1 MAKKQRNAFR
11 AGVFMLLSIVLILAM
26 VVAIK
31 GFGRVFEPVQIR
43 AARFPLRAD
52 LGGLQVGDNLRVAG
66 FTVGEIQSISLVT
79 NVKKPF
85 VRVTFTMPKKYTLR
99 TGAQLVIGG
108 TITGTSWLNFESLGS
123 GAPLKPDYVLTG
135 HPSGIS
141 HALATVASLA
151 PQIKAMVTQVR
162 TTTVPLINA
171 DLTRL
176 GTTEDSIH
184 TAATSAAG
192 VLNSV
197 HDEIPP
203 VVARY
208 NRAADKTAYAMDQA
222 GKLLHSGR
230 TGAVVNLNAAT
241 AEIKKAIPA
250 LLAEAQSDLD
260 DVHATFANSTALT
273 ARARTLLATN
283 QDRVNSIIRALRGAS
298 VNLKTF
304 AVEIRHSPW
313 RLLYKPG
320 KKDINNVEIY
330 DAVREFDQAARHLQ
344 RAADALNAS
353 AAAGPQT
360 PARQAQLKHLM
371 AQLTTTFSHF
381 QQVETKFWKA
391 VKGP

>member
-1 MAKKQRNAFR
+1 MAKKKRDAFR
-11 AGVFMLLSIVLILAM
+11 AGVFMLLSIMLILVM
-26 VVAIK
+26 IVAIK
-31 GFGRVFEPVQIR
+31 GFARVFQPVQVR
-43 AARFPLRAD
+43 AARFSLRDD

-66 FTVGEIQSISLVT
+66 FTVGEIQSIRLIT
-79 NVKKPF
+79 NVKNPF

-99 TGAQLVIGG
+99 TGAQVVIGG

-123 GAPLKPDYVLTG
+123 GTPLKPDYVLIG

-171 DLTRL
+171 DLTKL
-176 GTTEDSIH
+176 GTTADSID
-184 TAATSAAG
+184 TAATSATG

-203 VVARY
+203 VVAKY
-208 NRAADKTAYAMDQA
+208 NLAADKTAYAMDQA

-230 TGAVVNLNAAT
+230 KGAIVNINAAT

-250 LLAEAQSDLD
+250 LITKAQSDLNAL
-260 DVHATFANSTALT
+260 HATLTNSTALT
-273 ARARTLLATN
+273 AKARTLLAAN
-283 QDRVNSIIRALRGAS
+283 QDRINGMIRALHGAS

-313 RLLYKPG
+313 RLLYKPS

-330 DAVREFDQAARHLQ
+330 DAVREFDQAAGRLQ
-344 RAADALNAS
+344 HAADVLKATAVNPASPAEQTRLHHLMDQLNA
-353 AAAGPQT
+353 
-360 PARQAQLKHLM
+360 
-371 AQLTTTFSHF
+371 TFSQF
-381 QQVETKFWKA
+381 QQVENKFWKA
-391 VKGP
+391 VKK

>member
-1 MAKKQRNAFR
+1 
-11 AGVFMLLSIVLILAM
+11 
-26 VVAIK
+26 
-31 GFGRVFEPVQIR
+31 
-43 AARFPLRAD
+43 
-52 LGGLQVGDNLRVAG
+52 
-66 FTVGEIQSISLVT
+66 
-79 NVKKPF
+79 
-85 VRVTFTMPKKYTLR
+85 
-99 TGAQLVIGG
+99 
-108 TITGTSWLNFESLGS
+108 
-123 GAPLKPDYVLTG
+123 
-135 HPSGIS
+135 
-141 HALATVASLA
+141 
-151 PQIKAMVTQVR
+151 
-162 TTTVPLINA
+162 
-171 DLTRL
+171 
-176 GTTEDSIH
+176 
-184 TAATSAAG
+184 

-391 VKGP
+391 VKR

>member
-1 MAKKQRNAFR
+1 MAKKQRDAFR
-11 AGVFMLLSIVLILAM
+11 AGVFMLLSIMLILVM
-26 VVAIK
+26 IVAIK
-31 GFGRVFEPVQIR
+31 GFARVFEPVQVR
-43 AARFPLRAD
+43 AARFSLRDD

-66 FTVGEIQSISLVT
+66 FTVGEIQSISLIT

-99 TGAQLVIGG
+99 TGAQVVIGG

-123 GAPLKPDYVLTG
+123 GTPLKPNYVLTG

-171 DLTRL
+171 DLTKL

-184 TAATSAAG
+184 AAATSATG

-203 VVARY
+203 VVAKY
-208 NRAADKTAYAMDQA
+208 NLAADKTAYAMDQA

-230 TGAVVNLNAAT
+230 KGAIVNINAAT

-250 LLAEAQSDLD
+250 LITKAQSDLNEL
-260 DVHATFANSTALT
+260 HATLTNSTALT
-273 ARARTLLATN
+273 AKARTLLAAN
-283 QDRVNSIIRALRGAS
+283 QDRINGMIRALHGAS
-298 VNLKTF
+298 VNLKIF

-313 RLLYKPG
+313 RLLYKPS

-344 RAADALNAS
+344 HAADVLKATAVNPESPAE
-353 AAAGPQT
+353 QT
-360 PARQAQLKHLM
+360 RLHHLM
-371 AQLTTTFSHF
+371 DQLNTTFSQF
-381 QQVETKFWKA
+381 QQVENKFWKA
-391 VKGP
+391 VKK

>member
-1 MAKKQRNAFR
+1 MAKKQRDAFR
-11 AGVFMLLSIVLILAM
+11 AGVFMLLSIMLILVLI
-26 VVAIK
+26 VAIK
-31 GFGRVFEPVQIR
+31 GFARVFEPVQVR
-43 AARFPLRAD
+43 AARFSLRDD

-66 FTVGEIQSISLVT
+66 FTVGEIQSIRLIT

-99 TGAQLVIGG
+99 TGAQVVIGG

-123 GAPLKPDYVLTG
+123 GKPLPPDYVLTG
-135 HPSGIS
+135 RPSGIS

-171 DLTRL
+171 DLTKL
-176 GTTEDSIH
+176 GATADSIR
-184 TAATSAAG
+184 TAATSASG
-192 VLNSV
+192 VLESV
-197 HDEIPP
+197 HGEIKP
-203 VVARY
+203 VVAKY
-208 NRAADKTAYAMDQA
+208 DAAADKTAYAMDQA

-230 TGAVVNLNAAT
+230 KGAVVNINALT
-241 AEIKKAIPA
+241 ADIKKAIPA
-250 LLAEAQSDLD
+250 LLAKAQSDLNQ
-260 DVHATFANSTALT
+260 VHATFTNSTALT
-273 ARARTLLATN
+273 QQAKSLLTQN
-283 QDRVNSIIRALRGAS
+283 QDRINSIIRALHGAS

-313 RLLYKPG
+313 RLLYKPS

-344 RAADALNAS
+344 HAADVLKAS
-353 AAAGPQT
+353 AVNPQT
-360 PARQAQLKHLM
+360 PAQQAQLHQLM
-371 AQLTTTFSHF
+371 RKLNTTFNQF

-391 VKGP
+391 VKQ

>member
-1 MAKKQRNAFR
+1 MAKKKRDAFR
-11 AGVFMLLSIVLILAM
+11 AGVFMLLSIMLILVM
-26 VVAIK
+26 IVAIK
-31 GFGRVFEPVQIR
+31 GFARVFEPVQVR
-43 AARFPLRAD
+43 AARFSLRDD

-66 FTVGEIQSISLVT
+66 FTVGEIQSISLIT
-79 NVKKPF
+79 NVKNPF
-85 VRVTFTMPKKYTLR
+85 VLVTFTMPKKYTLR
-99 TGAQLVIGG
+99 TGAQVVIGG

-123 GAPLKPDYVLTG
+123 GMPLKPNYVLIG

-171 DLTRL
+171 DLTKL

-184 TAATSAAG
+184 TAATSATGA
-192 VLNSV
+192 LNSV

-203 VVARY
+203 VVAKY
-208 NRAADKTAYAMDQA
+208 NLAADKTAYAMDQA

-230 TGAVVNLNAAT
+230 KGAIVNINAAT
-241 AEIKKAIPA
+241 AEIKKAIPV
-250 LLAEAQSDLD
+250 LISKAQSDLNEL
-260 DVHATFANSTALT
+260 HATLTNSTSLT
-273 ARARTLLATN
+273 AKARTLLAAN
-283 QDRVNSIIRALRGAS
+283 QDRINGMIRALHGAS

-313 RLLYKPG
+313 RLLYKPS

-344 RAADALNAS
+344 HAADVLKATAVN
-353 AAAGPQT
+353 PET
-360 PARQAQLKHLM
+360 PAEQTRLHHLM
-371 AQLTTTFSHF
+371 DQLNTTFSQF
-381 QQVETKFWKA
+381 QQVENKFWKA
-391 VKGP
+391 VKK